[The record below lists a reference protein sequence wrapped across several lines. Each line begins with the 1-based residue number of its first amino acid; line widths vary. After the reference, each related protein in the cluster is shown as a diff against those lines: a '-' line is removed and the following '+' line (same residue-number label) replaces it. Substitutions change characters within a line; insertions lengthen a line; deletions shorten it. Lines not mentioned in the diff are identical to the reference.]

1 MENRYKRRGNCISN
15 SILALSINLLKT
27 GPCPTLDRKSFGPSA
42 TRHGN
47 TGSLPRHRERERAGV
62 EVAIG
67 IGTPVPG
74 LTVGDAQAS
83 PAQAVGHP
91 IHPHPYRMGQVFLL
105 LAHERGHRHD
115 GFEPQRFDA
124 LRGKVDPLPL
134 MPQRIGQRQIDFRL
148 APVELPGFELRGLS
162 MDRKG
167 GRNRQ
172 KT

>member
-1 MENRYKRRGNCISN
+1 MKRL
-15 SILALSINLLKT
+15 ILGFLAIAAALAVNGQTPELEPGKLDRRKPEVDLTLPDSLRHQRQWINLT
-27 GPCPTLDRKSFGPSA
+27 PQ
-42 TRHGN
+42 
-47 TGSLPRHRERERAGV
+47 GV
-62 EVAIG
+62 EVAVG

-124 LRGKVDPLPL
+124 RTLSFP
-134 MPQRIGQRQIDFRL
+134 MPR
-148 APVELPGFELRGLS
+148 
-162 MDRKG
+162 
-167 GRNRQ
+167 
-172 KT
+172 